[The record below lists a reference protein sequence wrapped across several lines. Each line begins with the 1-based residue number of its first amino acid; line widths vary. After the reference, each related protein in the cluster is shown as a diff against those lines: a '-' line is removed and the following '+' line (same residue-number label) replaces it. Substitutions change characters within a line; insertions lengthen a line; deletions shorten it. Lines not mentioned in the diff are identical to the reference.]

1 MLRRFRKWNLTAVSS
16 NSFFVARNSGRRR
29 QEKGE
34 NGEKNDAAHSAVAQ
48 GTSHLPSRII
58 KIRLCADA

>member
-48 GTSHLPSRII
+48 GTGGTGPTGPFAR
-58 KIRLCADA
+58 AV